1 MTPAPGCYWWVM
13 HALNISFV
21 LLSVLGNEF
30 IRRRDRRGWWLWLP
44 GNVVAVAFFAL
55 QREWWTTAL
64 YVYFSCA
71 AVLAIRDWRR
81 KESRDVIT
89 IGFAH
94 R

>member
-1 MTPAPGCYWWVM
+1 M

-44 GNVVAVAFFAL
+44 GNLIAVAFFAL

-64 YVYFSCA
+64 YV
-71 AVLAIRDWRR
+71 
-81 KESRDVIT
+81 
-89 IGFAH
+89 
-94 R
+94 

>member
-13 HALNISFV
+13 HALNIAFV

-44 GNVVAVAFFAL
+44 GNLIAIAFFAL

-64 YVYFSCA
+64 YAYFSCA

-81 KESRDVIT
+81 KDSRDAIT